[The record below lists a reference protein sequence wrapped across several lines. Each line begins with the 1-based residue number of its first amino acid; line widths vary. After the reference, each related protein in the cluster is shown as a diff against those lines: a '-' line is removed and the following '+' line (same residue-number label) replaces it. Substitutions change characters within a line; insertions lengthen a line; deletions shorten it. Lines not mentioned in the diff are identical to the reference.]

1 MRERKYLILSFDV
14 EEFDTPLE
22 YGKTLSM
29 EDQFSISEKGFRN
42 FLKVLNKHNV
52 TSTIFVTANFALR
65 YPALIKEVAEKH
77 EIASHGFFH
86 TSFKNED
93 LLQSRLAIEKIVEA
107 PVTGYRMAR
116 MADVSDEAIEAAGY
130 LYNSSLNPTWIPGRY
145 NKLSASRTPFYTGK
159 VLQLPASVTPLVRFP
174 LFWLSVKNF
183 PMRLIKFAASSVLK
197 KDGHV
202 NFYFH
207 PWEFVDVRDKA
218 TFGLP
223 SYVSKG
229 SDGEMLNKLESLILW
244 GKQKGEFSTFG
255 KLYNILK

>member
-1 MRERKYLILSFDV
+1 MKERKSLILSFDV

-22 YGKTLSM
+22 YGKELSM
-29 EDQFSISEKGFRN
+29 EEQFSISEKGFRN
-42 FLKVLNKHNV
+42 FLEVLNKHHV

-65 YPALIKEVAEKH
+65 YPALIKEVAQKH

-93 LLQSRLAIEKIVEA
+93 LLQSRITIEEILQQ
-107 PVTGYRMAR
+107 PVVGYRMAR
-116 MADVSDEAIEAAGY
+116 MAEVSDEAIEAAGY
-130 LYNSSLNPTWIPGRY
+130 QYNSSLNPTWIPGRY
-145 NKLSASRTPFYTGK
+145 NKFFAKRIPFYTGK
-159 VLQLPASVTPLVRFP
+159 VLQIPASVTPLLRFP

-183 PMRLIKFAASSVLK
+183 PMSIIKFAASSVLK
-197 KDGHV
+197 KDNHV

-207 PWEFVDVRDKA
+207 PWEFVDVRDKNK
-218 TFGLP
+218 FGLP

-229 SDGEMLNKLESLILW
+229 SDGEMLEKLESLILW

-255 KLYNILK
+255 KLYEKIK